1 MTSGSRVVG
10 PGLLLVLATAL
21 VSGVA
26 TFVNVYA
33 VHGTSSD
40 AFVTVRN
47 LVVAA
52 LLLPLAAL
60 VALSRSSSGPTVRRG
75 DLPRLALIGLVGGA
89 VPFLLFFHGLEL
101 AAAQQGTTTASFLYR
116 TLFLLAAVLGA
127 VFLRER
133 LRPRY
138 FAGALLLL
146 AGSYLLLSLT
156 PAVWTDGSLFV
167 LGATAL
173 WAGEYTISKATLAR
187 LPATTVA
194 AGRMGFGGIFLAAYL
209 GMTAQWGVVG
219 RFSSA
224 QWEWVVLSAA
234 LLTAFVAT
242 WYAGLARVELSVASS
257 VLVVGYPVSWLLSV
271 GLRGAPFTVED
282 AVGAA
287 AILVG
292 ASAIVG
298 LHRVRTSW
306 SWLAGLRK
314 GRRAAS

>member
-1 MTSGSRVVG
+1 MTTGSQGVG
-10 PGLLLVLATAL
+10 AGLLLVSATAL

-47 LVVAA
+47 LIVAA

-60 VALSRSSSGPTVRRG
+60 VALSRSSGPTVRWG

-101 AAAQQGTTTASFLYR
+101 AAAQQGMTTASFLYR

-133 LRPRY
+133 LSRRY

-173 WAGEYTISKATLAR
+173 WAGEYTISKATLSR

-209 GMTAQWGVVG
+209 AVTAQWGVVG
-219 RFSSA
+219 RFSA
-224 QWEWVVLSAA
+224 PQWGWVILSAA

-242 WYAGLARVELSVASS
+242 WYAGLARVELGVASS
-257 VLVVGYPVSWLLSV
+257 VLVIGYPVSWLLSV
-271 GLRGAPFTVED
+271 GLRGAPFTIED
-282 AVGAA
+282 AVGAT

-292 ASAIVG
+292 VAAIVG
-298 LHRVRTSW
+298 LHRLRTSW
-306 SWLAGLRK
+306 SWLAGARK